1 MHASAH
7 GSNVKCRAA
16 EKQQTACERYVRNAG
31 TKRWFL
37 RLALGT
43 LWAGSVPLPA
53 PAQARQADFPSQE
66 ASLLPRRSQTLE
78 TRSRGTVIKTSNPGV
93 QYQIEGGAFVSRT
106 ENGGATWF
114 GGDVSWNAD
123 LVAGAAPGPDVCWV
137 GGRGGDIYLTTDG
150 SQWRKIPPPAELD
163 FVGVSAT
170 NARTAVVIAADGRR
184 FRTKNG
190 GHSWHEMK

>member
-1 MHASAH
+1 ME
-7 GSNVKCRAA
+7 RAMQA
-16 EKQQTACERYVRNAG
+16 AKQIARFLPLVFGTILCGALVWCGAKAQERKPNKPGEA
-31 TKRWFL
+31 L
-37 RLALGT
+37 LARG
-43 LWAGSVPLPA
+43 
-53 PAQARQADFPSQE
+53 
-66 ASLLPRRSQTLE
+66 SQTIE
-78 TRSRGTVIKTSNPGV
+78 TRSRGTVIVTRDPNV

-123 LVAGAAPGPDVCWV
+123 LLAGAAPGPDVCWV
-137 GGRGGDIYLTTDG
+137 VGRGGDIYLTTDG

-190 GHSWHEMK
+190 GRSWHEMK